1 MEGREYERIESI
13 KDGIQQQGNDQQLP
27 QNRDYNRREIRLS
40 ISMDLFSP
48 LEPEKEFKVY
58 NSCKCLQILR
68 STSQ

>member
-40 ISMDLFSP
+40 ISMDLSSP
-48 LEPEKEFKVY
+48 LKPEK
-58 NSCKCLQILR
+58 
-68 STSQ
+68 